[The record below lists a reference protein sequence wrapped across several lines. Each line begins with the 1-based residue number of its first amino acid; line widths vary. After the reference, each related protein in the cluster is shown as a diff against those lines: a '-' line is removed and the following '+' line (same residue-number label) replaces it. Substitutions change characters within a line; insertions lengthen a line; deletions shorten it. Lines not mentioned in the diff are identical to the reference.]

1 MLTIVSGGQTGVDRA
16 ALDAAIAAAWPY
28 RGWCPKHGWA
38 EDYPDPPGVR
48 THYPGL
54 QETPEA
60 SPDQRTEWNVR
71 DADALMVLVDER
83 GLGASKGTALAWAKA
98 GELDKPRIIIGL
110 DDLGGL
116 AQAKDFLGGRAGQA
130 VCVAGPRESEA
141 PGIYAKVRTLLD
153 ALMDASPSAV

>member
-1 MLTIVSGGQTGVDRA
+1 
-16 ALDAAIAAAWPY
+16 
-28 RGWCPKHGWA
+28 
-38 EDYPDPPGVR
+38 VR

-98 GELDKPRIIIGL
+98 GELAKPRIIIGL
-110 DDLGGL
+110 DDPGAL
-116 AQAKDFLGGRAGQA
+116 AQATDFLGARAGQA
-130 VCVAGPRESEA
+130 VCIAGPRESEA